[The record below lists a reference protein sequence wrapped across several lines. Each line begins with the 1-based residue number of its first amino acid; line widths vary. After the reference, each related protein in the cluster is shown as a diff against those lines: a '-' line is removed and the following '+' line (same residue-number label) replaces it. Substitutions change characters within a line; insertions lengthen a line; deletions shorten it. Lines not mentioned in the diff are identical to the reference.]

1 MTARAPGTRR
11 NPPLSPESRGQSE
24 TPPARGGV
32 SSFRFSLS
40 GSRRTLFAERRLPY
54 VQGTTFTRFSFE
66 LSAAWEESGCQFG
79 LTVRAVASRSS
90 EALNYARRS
99 LFHDEPPLAVTAFQS
114 IAVLAAISIS
124 TAILLP
130 HFALVNARLG
140 HAKSLDFAIRDV
152 LFASLAQRL
161 SPWFKTHD
169 IGAGVKARS

>member
-54 VQGTTFTRFSFE
+54 VQGTTFTRFRFE

-99 LFHDEPPLAVTAFQS
+99 LFHDEPPLAVYRLFRASRSLPLSPLALQFSSRILRLSTLGLGTQK
-114 IAVLAAISIS
+114 VL
-124 TAILLP
+124 ILQYATCCSR
-130 HFALVNARLG
+130 HWR
-140 HAKSLDFAIRDV
+140 S
-152 LFASLAQRL
+152 ASLHGSKRMISGRA
-161 SPWFKTHD
+161 
-169 IGAGVKARS
+169 